1 MNNTTIDNSRLD
13 TFENKLKDWNN
24 SGKADDTSPWEYMG
38 IEKDLYYELLV
49 DLSQRQY
56 KQQLNCEKGLQE
68 EYPHIDAMSIVYFVL
83 LLCVGTTAFFIAV
96 LCLKAFL

>member
-1 MNNTTIDNSRLD
+1 MNNTLNNTVSLD
-13 TFENKLKDWNN
+13 TFEKLMQDWNN
-24 SGKADDTSPWEYMG
+24 SGKSLDMSPWEYMG
-38 IEKDLYYELLV
+38 IEKELYYELLV

-68 EYPHIDAMSIVYFVL
+68 EYPSIDAMSIVYFVL

-96 LCLKAFL
+96 MCLKAFL